1 MTALTSA
8 TANSLRLAILLTLA
22 NGSLDAYTFIARGN
36 TFANVQTANVIFVG
50 IGLSRHDWP
59 AVLAQVYPIVA
70 FSVGTLVAVH
80 LKSGRAPR
88 LGGYPLAWVMA
99 LQACVLFGIG
109 FVPSTVPHG
118 FVTVPIAFLAGT
130 QIGLFRSVGDL
141 GYLPVATTGN
151 SLRLVETGYS
161 ALVDKSGESW
171 RAFGVYGGLILSFG
185 TGALIGALL
194 THAFDVRAIW
204 VSAALIAI
212 AGVMFVVEKR
222 SSARSEVSLA

>member
-1 MTALTSA
+1 MSALASA

-50 IGLSRHDWP
+50 IGLAQHDWS

-99 LQACVLFGIG
+99 VQACVLFGIG
-109 FVPSTVPHG
+109 FVPSAVPHG

-161 ALVDKSGESW
+161 ALLDRSAEAR

-185 TGALIGALL
+185 TGALIGAVL
-194 THAFDVRAIW
+194 THAFDERAIW
-204 VSAALIAI
+204 ASAALIAC

-222 SSARSEVSLA
+222 TTSRSVTTAI